1 MKNKKTQA
9 IDILNDMFL
18 ETESFK
24 NDVISFKRK
33 KIPIII
39 KQEISVSKKK
49 AAVIDTLRVIEAE
62 MQNLTDIVIHHHE
75 TGESFSSSEIE
86 KIQKDFDKQESYINE
101 TINQLK
107 DYQPDNEYEEGHVS
121 VINDLEPEDYESSP
135 SLPEMYVYKQEI
147 EESIPEPI
155 EIMTESY
162 SLSLK
167 DQQADGDLN
176 IQASE
181 GSLEAE
187 KDSSVITEIETVII
201 EKEDN
206 VVTESVTTIV
216 EKSENIDSET
226 IEETTLINKE
236 VVSYELEEAKAE
248 NHSFP
253 VSTEKSAH
261 QEEEKEE
268 ERTSFT
274 DLEEDSILHSSLA
287 ETQEEKENNTGEEVL
302 LESEAQEE
310 KNIVDLMSLIS
321 NSKSVLALKINDH
334 EHPLNED
341 LAYLDEL
348 EQDDEIVDEID
359 IELMPIF
366 LEGCADLI
374 PEIEDGLKHLLEN
387 TQEDKEDLYRNLH
400 TLKGNVGMVGALRA
414 RREVHTLESAM
425 QRIKDGRTN
434 AASLY
439 EELNERFHNILLL
452 IDSFNEGDYTY
463 RLQTYEILK
472 LKEKINDSKDI
483 ELKEIENLEAKDKE
497 SKDDVD
503 ETLLEFLFEDTEIF
517 KTITNQ
523 IKEMQYGE
531 TDLLRSL
538 TNNLHSIKGSLGTVG
553 YNRAKTEVH
562 EMEDFFKEYLFDKKD
577 NPEQEIER
585 LNTLKDIS
593 YKLMDRMDNINQLIE
608 EVQKGNVNYRIPS
621 FKLMERRH
629 LYNRSHNVAVKDI
642 HSHDVEYLPKETEK
656 KIKEKSVQQ
665 TLVKKTAVSN
675 ATNKPFKIP
684 VDIMSRLIT
693 EINEAGLVRSGL
705 LTSAFD
711 NQNLLK
717 EFEENLDRLK
727 RMLRELEIHAESQI
741 QSRKSQIEESGEDFD
756 PLELD
761 RFTRLQ
767 ELTRFLT
774 EGVNDIF
781 DIHQLM
787 SKISNNQ
794 ETMLASQERSIN
806 EVQETLGRTRL
817 VPFSTVSSVF
827 ERVVMLTQKEV
838 GKNIDF
844 RIEGEATEI
853 DGTLID
859 KLKTPLEHILRNA
872 ISHGIETPEERESV
886 GKNTTGKVTIYV
898 SHHSGKIYIT
908 VKDDGAG
915 IKIEKV
921 RRKAIDKGLWE
932 ADKPMTATQ
941 AADMICLPNFSTA
954 DKLSEIAGRGV
965 GMDAVRN
972 SVFALGG
979 NFELHSTE
987 GEGLV
992 VNMQVPTTIATIG
1005 ALICQ
1010 IGDEKV
1016 AMPVDIVDNVFMIKA
1031 EELFEAYNKGYIHY
1045 INPLNSED
1053 RVIDFRFMLDV
1064 MGLSNGGV
1072 LTPKDIKKFN
1082 HIAVV
1087 KSEGQFLAVLVDEIL
1102 GVREVPLRP
1111 ASTLLA
1117 ALPGVIGVT
1126 ILNDGKAGYVMD
1138 IIRAKNTLLR
1148 ELNITITKEQLMP
1161 PHVMNAGYNVSNKE
1175 RIGKPL
1181 VLVVDD
1187 SLTVRKA
1194 TERFLHKSGF
1204 DYALAKDGQDALEML
1219 SSISPD
1225 LILLDVEMPR
1235 MDGFEFAKHVR
1246 EHHMYSEVPII
1257 MITSRIAEKHKTNA
1271 MAIGVNEY
1279 TGKPFKEEEMLEL
1292 MHKYI

>member
-1 MKNKKTQA
+1 MKNKKTQV

-18 ETESFK
+18 EAESFK

-33 KIPIII
+33 KIPII
-39 KQEISVSKKK
+39 KQEISVSRKK
-49 AAVIDTLRVIEAE
+49 AAVVDTLKIIEAD
-62 MQNLTDIVIHHHE
+62 MKNLTDIMIHHQE
-75 TGESFSSSEIE
+75 TGEAFSSSEIKAIE
-86 KIQKDFDKQESYINE
+86 KDFDRQESYIND
-101 TINQLK
+101 TINKLK
-107 DYQPDNEYEEGHVS
+107 NPHYNNEDEKGYVS
-121 VINDLEPEDYESSP
+121 VINDTENENTKLYTSS
-135 SLPEMYVYKQEI
+135 SEIYSDRKEI
-147 EESIPEPI
+147 ENKVQEPV
-155 EIMTESY
+155 EITTESY

-167 DQQADGDLN
+167 DTQ
-176 IQASE
+176 SE
-181 GSLEAE
+181 NFLETQVLE
-187 KDSSVITEIETVII
+187 ETIKVEEDSSMITEIETVII

-206 VVTESVTTIV
+206 VVTESVTTII
-216 EKSENIDSET
+216 EKSESIDTET
-226 IEETTLINKE
+226 VEETTVINKE
-236 VVSYELEEAKAE
+236 IVSYELEEAKAE
-248 NHSFP
+248 NRSFP
-253 VSTEKSAH
+253 VSSEEASNQEK
-261 QEEEKEE
+261 EKEEKE
-268 ERTSFT
+268 RTAT
-274 DLEEDSILHSSLA
+274 AIMEEDSIFHSSLA
-287 ETQEEKENNTGEEVL
+287 KTQEEEDTGEKVI
-302 LESEAQEE
+302 LESETSEE
-310 KNIVDLMSLIS
+310 KNMIDLVSLIN

-334 EHPLNED
+334 VHPLNED
-341 LAYLDEL
+341 LAYLEEL
-348 EQDDEIVDEID
+348 EQDDDIIDEID

-366 LEGCADLI
+366 LEGCTDLI
-374 PEIEDGLKHLLEN
+374 PEIEVGLKNLLEN

-400 TLKGNVGMVGALRA
+400 TLKGSVGMVGALRA

-425 QRIKDGRTN
+425 QKIKDGR
-434 AASLY
+434 ADAESLY

-472 LKEKINDSKDI
+472 LKEKINNSKDI

-517 KTITNQ
+517 KTITSQ

-553 YNRAKTEVH
+553 YNRAKTEIH

-608 EVQKGNVNYRIPS
+608 EVQKGNVHYRIPS

-629 LYNRSHNVAVKDI
+629 LYNRSHNIAVKDI
-642 HSHDVEYLPKETEK
+642 HSNDVEYLPKETEK

-665 TLVKKTAVSN
+665 TLVKKTALSN

-844 RIEGEATEI
+844 RIEGESTEI

-886 GKNTTGKVTIYV
+886 GKNPTGKVTIYV

-932 ADKPMTATQ
+932 ADKLMTATQ

-1016 AMPVDIVDNVFMIKA
+1016 ALPVDIVDNVFMIKA

>member
-1 MKNKKTQA
+1 MDNKKTQ
-9 IDILNDMFL
+9 IIKILNDMFD

-24 NDVISFKRK
+24 NDIVLYKNKKSIPVIIKKEKSYTNKIDKK
-33 KIPIII
+33 KIVL
-39 KQEISVSKKK
+39 Q
-49 AAVIDTLRVIEAE
+49 TLKNLENE
-62 MQNLTDIVIHHHE
+62 MKSLTDIVVNNQKE
-75 TGESFSSSEIE
+75 NLLTNEEIE
-86 KIQKDFDKQESYINE
+86 KIQSDLKIQEDNITTTINE
-101 TINQLK
+101 LISNSSK
-107 DYQPDNEYEEGHVS
+107 EMAEE
-121 VINDLEPEDYESSP
+121 LEVEP
-135 SLPEMYVYKQEI
+135 YV
-147 EESIPEPI
+147 
-155 EIMTESY
+155 ESY
-162 SLSLK
+162 SLTKPIKEDKILEIKEDSSVT
-167 DQQADGDLN
+167 QQIETIIIEKADGKVTESISTVVETLENKDN
-176 IQASE
+176 DVIEEITTINKEIVSYE
-181 GSLEAE
+181 IEEAE
-187 KDSSVITEIETVII
+187 K
-201 EKEDN
+201 ED
-206 VVTESVTTIV
+206 
-216 EKSENIDSET
+216 KSFPFSTDFEET
-226 IEETTLINKE
+226 IEKSKE
-236 VVSYELEEAKAE
+236 KE
-248 NHSFP
+248 
-253 VSTEKSAH
+253 
-261 QEEEKEE
+261 EE
-268 ERTSFT
+268 ERTSFAEM
-274 DLEEDSILHSSLA
+274 EEDPLQDNSVD
-287 ETQEEKENNTGEEVL
+287 ETQKEIILFNEKIEKENK
-302 LESEAQEE
+302 S
-310 KNIVDLMSLIS
+310 VDLINLLN
-321 NSKSVLALKINDH
+321 NSKSILALKIN
-334 EHPLNED
+334 EPENPLNEEF
-341 LAYLDEL
+341 AYLEEL
-348 EQDDEIVDEID
+348 EQDDDIVDEID

-366 LEGCADLI
+366 LEGCSDLI
-374 PEIEDGLKHLLEN
+374 PEIEIGLKNLLSN
-387 TQEDKEDLYRNLH
+387 TQEDKEELYRNLH

-414 RREVHTLESAM
+414 RREVHTLESTM
-425 QRIKDGRTN
+425 QKIKDGR
-434 AASLY
+434 ADPASLY
-439 EELNERFHNILLL
+439 NELNDRFENILSL

-463 RLQTYEILK
+463 KLQSYEIKK
-472 LKEKINDSKDI
+472 LKEKINKNKDD
-483 ELKEIENLEAKDKE
+483 ELKEIDELKKQDALFNDEEL
-497 SKDDVD
+497 D
-503 ETLLEFLFEDTEIF
+503 ETLVELLLEDLDIY

-531 TDLLRSL
+531 TELLRSL

-553 YNRAKTEVH
+553 YRRAKKEVH
-562 EMEDFFKEYLFDKKD
+562 EMEDFFKEYMFSKKD
-577 NPEQEIER
+577 NPEKEVER
-585 LNTLKDIS
+585 LNALKEIS
-593 YKLMDRMDNINQLIE
+593 FKLMDRMDNINLLIE
-608 EVQKGNVNYRIPS
+608 EIQKGNITYRIPS
-621 FKLMERRH
+621 FKLIEKEH
-629 LYNRSHNVAVKDI
+629 LYNRSHSNI
-642 HSHDVEYLPKETEK
+642 ELLPKEIDKKVTEK
-656 KIKEKSVQQ
+656 TVQQ
-665 TLVKKTAVSN
+665 TLIKKSSVGT
-675 ATNKPFKIP
+675 TNKPFKIP
-684 VDIMSRLIT
+684 VDIMARLIT
-693 EINEAGLVRSGL
+693 EISEAALVRSGL

-727 RMLRELEIHAESQI
+727 KMLRELEIHAESQI
-741 QSRKSQIEESGEDFD
+741 QSRRNQIEESGEDFD

-806 EVQETLGRTRL
+806 EVQETLGKTRL

-838 GKNIDF
+838 GKSIDF
-844 RIEGEATEI
+844 RIEGESTEI

-872 ISHGIETPEERESV
+872 ISHGIESPEERESL
-886 GKNTTGKVTIYV
+886 GKNPTGNVTISV

-908 VKDDGAG
+908 VTDDGAG
-915 IKIEKV
+915 IKVEKV

-932 ADKPMTATQ
+932 HDKPMTPPQ

-972 SVFALGG
+972 SVFSLGG
-979 NFELHSTE
+979 NFELHSVE
-987 GEGLV
+987 GKGLI

-1010 IGDEKV
+1010 VGDEKV

-1031 EELFEAYNKGYIHY
+1031 EELFEAYNKGYLHY
-1045 INPLNSED
+1045 VNPLNSED

-1064 MGLSNGGV
+1064 MGLSNGGM
-1072 LTPKDIKKFN
+1072 LTEKDIKNFN

-1102 GVREVPLRP
+1102 GVKEVPLRP
-1111 ASTLLA
+1111 ASSLLA

-1161 PHVMNAGYNVSNKE
+1161 PHVMNAGYNVSSNE

-1246 EHHMYSEVPII
+1246 EHQIHNEVPII

-1271 MAIGVNEY
+1271 MSIGVNEY
-1279 TGKPFKEEEMLEL
+1279 TGKPFKEDEMLEL
-1292 MHKYI
+1292 IHKYI